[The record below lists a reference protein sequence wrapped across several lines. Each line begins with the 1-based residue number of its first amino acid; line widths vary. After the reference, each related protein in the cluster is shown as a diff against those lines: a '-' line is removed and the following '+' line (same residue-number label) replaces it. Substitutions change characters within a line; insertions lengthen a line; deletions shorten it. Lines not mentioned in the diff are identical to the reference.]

1 MTSVYQP
8 AQNNGHSLDNEKNN
22 AANGNSQLAPQISG
36 NELKKFD
43 TAISSLQAELD
54 RAGVYKSEI
63 KDQLEQ
69 VNNFGQQVA
78 AFVKVQQSSQ
88 EQLQSL
94 RQQCSAIATLM
105 SKAVDIETLF
115 NITVAEVKNKIKS
128 DRVFIY
134 RFTNLKSGTVLAE
147 AKTSQWTPALGE
159 TIPAISF
166 GFEQSQDYL
175 EREAVVVDNINNA
188 QLTPYQ
194 IQLLEKFQVKSILS
208 LPILV
213 ENQVWGLLVVN
224 SCSIYRQWQESEITL
239 LYQVVGELAKNIQR
253 ADLLAQQEQQQ
264 QKEQVL
270 AKVLDKIRSSADVEK
285 IFKTTT
291 QEVRQILQCD
301 RVALYRFDADWSG
314 KFIEE
319 SVVGNWV
326 RVVGPGIQTVWEDS
340 HLQENKG
347 GRYRYHE
354 NTVVNDIYQANYSP
368 CHIEIL
374 EQFQI
379 KAYVCVPIFSGQ
391 KLWGLLAAYQNSTT
405 RKWKDEEVA
414 LLQQVAGNFGTA
426 ITQAEYLLQVQAQ
439 SQQLVRTNARSSDLV
454 NLTRKIGEALIEK
467 IADKA
472 QVDYIFQTATNEV
485 RLTLQADRVVVYR
498 FNADWSGE
506 FVGES
511 VARGWLPL
519 TDKSFNKMLLEDN
532 SDCSIKEMTAYQRV
546 KDTHLQET
554 KGGRYQ
560 QRQNCVVND
569 VYQQG
574 FPPCYIELL
583 EEFEAKAY
591 LTVPIFKEQKL
602 WGLFAAY
609 QNSGTR
615 NWEEFEISVMTQV
628 AVLLGAAMQQAETF
642 AKLQQQSEQVAK
654 VVESD
659 RAVAKVIDKMRQ
671 SLKIENI
678 FATTTKEVR
687 SLLKTDRVV
696 VFRFYPDWGGEFI
709 AESVGSN
716 WVRLVG
722 PDIRT
727 IWEDT
732 HLQETAGGRYRQ
744 HESLIV
750 NNLYEMGHSDCHVSR
765 LEEYQAK
772 AYMIVPIFQGE
783 KLWGLLAAY
792 QNSDFRVWED
802 TEANLLARI
811 GDQLGIAIQQ
821 AEYAQQLKEQAEL
834 VAKVAERDRAA
845 TKVIDK
851 IRQSLDIP
859 SIFNTTVKEVRG
871 LLNNDRVAVYRF
883 NADWSGLYVS
893 ESVSNGWESLLE
905 KQQRIERLQETV
917 SACTAM
923 QNLMASS
930 KGATDTYLKATQGGA
945 LRDRRTYVVSDIHNA
960 GFSPCYVEV
969 LEQYQCQAYAIVP
982 IFQGQQLWGMLAAYE
997 NAQTREW
1004 EESEV
1009 SLLAR
1014 IGDQLGIALQQAE
1027 YTAEIQ
1033 QKSVQ
1038 AAKAAEQERAAA
1050 KVIDRVRETQD
1061 VSSIFNTSTKE
1072 IRSLLSADRV
1082 AVYRFNAD
1090 WSGLFVSESVGMGWS
1105 SLVDKQQRIE
1115 RLQESVSVC
1124 TAMQNL
1130 MASSKSVTKASAD
1143 TYLQATQGGELRN
1156 RRTYVVPDIHNAGF
1170 SQCYVEV
1177 LEQYECRAY
1186 AIVPIFQGQK
1196 LWGMLAAYQNSGPRH
1211 WEEGEVNLLARI
1223 GDQLG
1228 IALQQS
1234 EFLQRLQA
1242 QSKQLS
1248 GVAEREKA
1256 AKESLEQQAINLLSA
1271 VRPAL
1276 DGDLTVRAPITE
1288 DVLGTIADAYN
1299 NTLQALRKIVTQV
1312 QTAAQQVASTS
1323 TSSNSSLIGL
1333 THLAQRQ
1340 SGELAQALAQVEQ
1353 MVQSTQLVA
1362 TNAGLVEI
1370 AVQQA
1375 NQTVESGDEAMNR
1388 TVEAIQVI
1396 RETVAQTSKKIKRLS
1411 ESSQKIS
1418 KVVNLIGNFA
1428 TQTNVLALNA
1438 AIEATR
1444 AGEYGKGFAVVA
1456 DEVRSLS
1463 RQSAAATIEIEKL
1476 VQEIQAET
1484 SEVAI
1489 AMETGIQQVV
1499 EGTNFVNE
1507 TRQNLNAIVTATVQI
1522 SQLLQRITEAT
1533 QNQMA
1538 QSISVTTSMQ
1548 DVAEIA
1554 QQTSAESHEISD
1566 AFQELSG
1573 MAQELLISASK
1584 FKVN

>member
-1 MTSVYQP
+1 MTSVFQP
-8 AQNNGHSLDNEKNN
+8 AQNNGHSLDNEKSN
-22 AANGNSQLAPQISG
+22 AGNGNSPLAQQISG

-43 TAISSLQAELD
+43 TAISSLQSELD

-69 VNNFGQQVA
+69 VNSFGKQVA
-78 AFVKVQQSSQ
+78 AFVKVQQGSQ
-88 EQLQSL
+88 EQLQTL
-94 RQQCSAIATLM
+94 RHQCTAIANVM
-105 SKAVDIETLF
+105 SQAVDIETLF
-115 NITVAEVKNKIKS
+115 NITVAEVKDKIKS

-134 RFTNLKSGTVLAE
+134 RLTTSKSGTVLAE
-147 AKTSQWTPALGE
+147 AKTPQWTPALGE
-159 TIPAISF
+159 TIPAVSF
-166 GFEQSQDYL
+166 GFEHSQDYL
-175 EREAVVVDNINNA
+175 EREAIAVDDIHNA
-188 QLTPYQ
+188 KLTPYQ

-213 ENQVWGLLVVN
+213 DQQVWGLLVVN
-224 SCSIYRQWQESEITL
+224 NCSVYHQWQESEITL
-239 LYQVVGELAKNIQR
+239 LCQVKSELAKNLQR
-253 ADLLAQQEQQQ
+253 ADLLSQQEQQRQ
-264 QKEQVL
+264 NEKVI
-270 AKVLDKIRSSADVEK
+270 AKVIEKIRSSVDVDK

-291 QEVRQILQCD
+291 QELRQILQCD

-319 SVVGNWV
+319 SVVSGWV
-326 RVVGPGIQTVWEDS
+326 RVVEPGMQTVWEDT
-340 HLQENKG
+340 HLQETKG

-354 NTVVNDIYQANYSP
+354 NTVVDDIYQMNYAP
-368 CHIEIL
+368 CHVDIL
-374 EQFQI
+374 EQFQV
-379 KAYVCVPIFSGQ
+379 KAYVCVPIFAGQ
-391 KLWGLLAAYQNSTT
+391 KLWGLLAAYQNSAT
-405 RKWKDEEVA
+405 RKWHSEEVS
-414 LLQQVAGNFGTA
+414 LLQQVASNFGTA
-426 ITQAEYLLQVQAQ
+426 VTQAEYLAQVQVQ
-439 SQQLVRTNARSSDLV
+439 SQQLKRTNERQQDLV
-454 NLTRKIGEALIEK
+454 TLTRKIGEALIEK
-467 IADKA
+467 IADTA
-472 QVDYIFQTATNEV
+472 QVDYIFQTATHEV
-485 RLTLQADRVVVYR
+485 RSILQADRVVIYR

-511 VARGWLPL
+511 VGKSWLPL
-519 TDKSFNKMLLEDN
+519 TDKSLNKMLADN
-532 SDCSIKEMTAYQRV
+532 SDCSIKELTAYQRV

-560 QRQNCVVND
+560 QRENCVVDD

-574 FPPCYIELL
+574 FPACYIELL
-583 EEFEAKAY
+583 EEFQAKAY

-615 NWEEFEISVMTQV
+615 HWEEFEVSVMTQV

-642 AKLQQQSEQVAK
+642 TKLQQQSQQVAK

-659 RAVAKVIDKMRQ
+659 RAVTKVIDKIRQ
-671 SLKIENI
+671 SLKIETI

-687 SLLKTDRVV
+687 SLLKADRVV

-709 AESVGSN
+709 AESVGNN

-722 PDIRT
+722 PEIKT
-727 IWEDT
+727 VWEDT
-732 HLQETAGGRYRQ
+732 HLRETEGGRYRQ

-750 NNLYEMGHSDCHVSR
+750 NNLYEMDHSDCHVAR
-765 LEEYQAK
+765 LEEFQAK

-859 SIFNTTVKEVRG
+859 NIFSTTVKEVRT
-871 LLNNDRVAVYRF
+871 LLNTDRVAVYRF
-883 NADWSGLYVS
+883 QPDWSGLYVS

-905 KQQRIERLQETV
+905 KQQRIERLQESV
-917 SACTAM
+917 SVCTAM

-930 KGATDTYLKATQGGA
+930 KGATTDTYLKATKGGA
-945 LRDRRTYVVSDIHNA
+945 LRERRTYVVSDIHNA
-960 GFSPCYVEV
+960 GFSPCYVEI

-997 NAQTREW
+997 NAQTRDW

-1033 QKSVQ
+1033 KKSAQ
-1038 AAKAAEQERAAA
+1038 AAKAAELERTAA

-1061 VSSIFNTSTKE
+1061 VNSIFNTSTKE
-1072 IRSLLSADRV
+1072 IRSLLNADRV

-1090 WSGLFVSESVGMGWS
+1090 WSGVFVSESMATGWS

-1130 MASSKSVTKASAD
+1130 IGSSTVTKAKAD
-1143 TYLQATQGGELRN
+1143 TYLQANQGGELRS
-1156 RRTYVVPDIHNAGF
+1156 RRTYVVSDIHKAGF
-1170 SQCYVEV
+1170 SHCYVEV

-1196 LWGMLAAYQNSGPRH
+1196 LWGMLAAYQNSGPRD
-1211 WEEGEVNLLARI
+1211 WEEIEVNVLARI

-1228 IALQQS
+1228 IALQQA
-1234 EFLQRLQA
+1234 EFLQQLQA

-1256 AKESLEQQAINLLSA
+1256 AKESLEQQAMSLLSA

-1312 QTAAQQVASTS
+1312 QTAAQQVAE
-1323 TSSNSSLIGL
+1323 TSSSSDASLVGL
-1333 THLAQRQ
+1333 TNLAQRQ
-1340 SGELAQALAQVEQ
+1340 SGELAQALSQIEQ

-1362 TNAGLVEI
+1362 TNASLVEM

-1476 VQEIQAET
+1476 VQEIQTET

-1533 QNQMA
+1533 QNQME
-1538 QSISVTTSMQ
+1538 QSVSVTVSMQ

-1554 QQTSAESHEISD
+1554 KQTSAESHEISD
-1566 AFQELSG
+1566 AFKELSG
-1573 MAQELLISASK
+1573 MARELLVSASK

>member
-8 AQNNGHSLDNEKNN
+8 AQNNRHSLDNEKPNVG
-22 AANGNSQLAPQISG
+22 NGNSPLAQQISG

-43 TAISSLQAELD
+43 TAISSLQSELD
-54 RAGVYKSEI
+54 RAGVYKLEI

-69 VNNFGQQVA
+69 VNNFGKQVA

-88 EQLQSL
+88 EQLQTL
-94 RQQCSAIATLM
+94 RHQCTAIANVM
-105 SKAVDIETLF
+105 SQAVDIETLF
-115 NITVAEVKNKIKS
+115 NITVAEVKDKIKS

-134 RFTNLKSGTVLAE
+134 RFTNLNSGTVLAE
-147 AKTSQWTPALGE
+147 ARTSQWTPALGE
-159 TIPAISF
+159 TIPAVSF
-166 GFEQSQDYL
+166 GLEQSQDYL
-175 EREAVVVDNINNA
+175 EREAVVVDDIHNA
-188 QLTPYQ
+188 KLTPYQ

-208 LPILV
+208 LPIV
-213 ENQVWGLLVVN
+213 VDQQVWGLLVVN
-224 SCSIYRQWQESEITL
+224 NCSTYHQWQESEITL
-239 LYQVVGELAKNIQR
+239 LCQVKSELAKNLQR
-253 ADLLAQQEQQQ
+253 ADLITQQEQQR
-264 QKEQVL
+264 QKEKVI
-270 AKVLDKIRSSADVEK
+270 AKVIDKIRSSVDVDN

-291 QEVRQILQCD
+291 QELRQILQCD
-301 RVALYRFDADWSG
+301 RVAVYRFDADWSG
-314 KFIEE
+314 KFISE
-319 SVVGNWV
+319 SVASGWV
-326 RVVGPGIQTVWEDS
+326 RVVEAGVQTVWEDT
-340 HLQENKG
+340 HLQETKG

-354 NTVVNDIYQANYSP
+354 NTVVDDIYQMNYSP
-368 CHIEIL
+368 CHVDIL
-374 EQFQI
+374 EQFQV
-379 KAYVCVPIFSGQ
+379 KAYVIVPVFSGQ
-391 KLWGLLAAYQNSTT
+391 KLWGLLAAYQNSAT
-405 RKWKDEEVA
+405 RKWQAEEVT
-414 LLQQVAGNFGTA
+414 LLQQVASNFGT
-426 ITQAEYLLQVQAQ
+426 IVTQAEYLAQVQVQ
-439 SQQLVRTNARSSDLV
+439 SQQLTRTNERSSDLV
-454 NLTRKIGEALIEK
+454 SLTRKIGEALIDK
-467 IADKA
+467 IADTA

-485 RLTLQADRVVVYR
+485 RLILQADRVVIYR

-511 VARGWLPL
+511 VGKGWLPL
-519 TDKSFNKMLLEDN
+519 TDKSFNKMLLADN
-532 SDCSIKEMTAYQRV
+532 SDCSIKEMAAYQRV

-560 QRQNCVVND
+560 QRENCVVDD
-569 VYQQG
+569 VYKQG
-574 FPPCYIELL
+574 FPDCYIELL

-615 NWEEFEISVMTQV
+615 HWEEFEVSVMTQV

-642 AKLQQQSEQVAK
+642 AQLQQQSQQVAK

-659 RAVAKVIDKMRQ
+659 RAVAKVIDKIRQ
-671 SLKIENI
+671 SLKIETI

-696 VFRFYPDWGGEFI
+696 VFRFNPDWGGEFI
-709 AESVGSN
+709 AESVGNN

-722 PDIRT
+722 PDIKT

-732 HLQETAGGRYRQ
+732 HLQETEGGRYRQ

-750 NNLYEMGHSDCHVSR
+750 NNLYEMGHSDCHVAR
-765 LEEYQAK
+765 LEEFQAK

-792 QNSDFRVWED
+792 QNSDFRRWED

-821 AEYAQQLKEQAEL
+821 AEYAQQLQEQAQL
-834 VAKVAERDRAA
+834 VANVAERDRAA
-845 TKVIDK
+845 VKVIDK

-859 SIFNTTVKEVRG
+859 SIFSTAVKEVRG
-871 LLNNDRVAVYRF
+871 LLNTDRVAIYRF
-883 NADWSGLYVS
+883 QPDWSGLYVS

-905 KQQRIERLQETV
+905 KQQRIEGLHEGISV
-917 SACTAM
+917 CTSM
-923 QNLMASS
+923 QNLMAGS
-930 KGATDTYLKATQGGA
+930 KGATADTYLQATKGGK
-945 LRDRRTYVVSDIHNA
+945 LRERRAFVVSDIHNA
-960 GFSPCYVEV
+960 GFSPCYVEI
-969 LEQYQCQAYAIVP
+969 LEQYQCKAYAIVP

-1009 SLLAR
+1009 NVLVR
-1014 IGDQLGIALQQAE
+1014 IGDQLGSALQQGE
-1027 YTAEIQ
+1027 YTEEIQ
-1033 QKSVQ
+1033 RKSAQ
-1038 AAKAAEQERAAA
+1038 AAKTAELERAAA
-1050 KVIDRVRETQD
+1050 KVIDRVRESQD

-1090 WSGLFVSESVGMGWS
+1090 WSGLFVSESVGIGWS

-1115 RLQESVSVC
+1115 RLQESISGC
-1124 TAMQNL
+1124 TGIQSL
-1130 MASSKSVTKASAD
+1130 IGSSTATKAQAD

-1156 RRTYVVPDIHNAGF
+1156 RRTYVVPDIYKAGF
-1170 SQCYVEV
+1170 SHCYIEV
-1177 LEQYECRAY
+1177 LEQYECRGY

-1196 LWGMLAAYQNSGPRH
+1196 LWGMLAAYQNAGPRD
-1211 WEEGEVNLLARI
+1211 WEESEVNVLARI

-1228 IALQQS
+1228 IALQQA
-1234 EFLQRLQA
+1234 EFLQQLQA

-1248 GVAEREKA
+1248 AVAEREKA
-1256 AKESLEQQAINLLSA
+1256 AKESLERQAMNLLSA

-1312 QTAAQQVASTS
+1312 QTAAQQVAETS
-1323 TSSNSSLIGL
+1323 TNSDASLVGL
-1333 THLAQRQ
+1333 TNLAQRQ

-1362 TNAGLVEI
+1362 TNASLVEM

-1375 NQTVESGDEAMNR
+1375 NQTVESGDVAMNR

-1396 RETVAQTSKKIKRLS
+1396 RDTVAQTSKKIKRLS

-1533 QNQMA
+1533 QNQME
-1538 QSISVTTSMQ
+1538 QSVSVTTSMQ

-1554 QQTSAESHEISD
+1554 KQTSAESHDISD
-1566 AFQELSG
+1566 AFKELSG
-1573 MAQELLISASK
+1573 MAQELLVSASK